1 MKKILS
7 LAAFFIACAGLPSL
21 TDAQSLTDA
30 AKKDGKVV
38 IYGQGGDE
46 WTPIIKAF
54 NQRYPGIQVEAQD
67 MRGREAR
74 EKIIA
79 EQGAGQVV
87 ADLVTS
93 GEQTMAELRE
103 GGFLQPYKS
112 PELRFVYKEFLD
124 QLGFRNAYRINIY
137 GITINTR
144 LVPPADEP
152 KSWKDLVN
160 PKYRGKIASQDPRGS
175 GGAFGILAC
184 LSKIHGMEFI
194 RQLAKQNIFFGSN
207 NSQLV
212 VGLVRG
218 EHGLMISSNWTDTA
232 FQKAFKRGGPVKFI
246 KPEEGIRAVQISF
259 SVVKNAPHPNAA
271 KLFIDWN
278 LSEEGQKLLTQEL
291 EYTPARK
298 EIPAKS
304 PEADIRATKILP
316 DTDWTM
322 HPELI
327 PVTTKQWEEI
337 FFKK

>member
-1 MKKILS
+1 MKTISFFLTLLLGCAFLS
-7 LAAFFIACAGLPSL
+7 PIGH
-21 TDAQSLTDA
+21 AQSPYDA
-30 AKKDGKVV
+30 AKKEGKVV
-38 IYGQGGDE
+38 VYGQGGEE
-46 WTPIIKAF
+46 WAPIIKAF
-54 NQRYPGIQVEAQD
+54 NQRYPGIQVEAED

-74 EKIIA
+74 EKVIA

-93 GEQTMAELRE
+93 GEQTMAELRVA
-103 GGFLQPYKS
+103 GFLQPYKS

-124 QLGFRNAYRINIY
+124 PLGFRNAYRINIY

-152 KSWKDLVN
+152 KRWKDLVD

-246 KPEEGIRAVQISF
+246 KPEEGVRAVQISF

-278 LSEEGQKLLTQEL
+278 LSAEGQKLLTQEL

-298 EIPAKS
+298 EVPAKS
-304 PEADIRATKILP
+304 PEGDIQSTKILP